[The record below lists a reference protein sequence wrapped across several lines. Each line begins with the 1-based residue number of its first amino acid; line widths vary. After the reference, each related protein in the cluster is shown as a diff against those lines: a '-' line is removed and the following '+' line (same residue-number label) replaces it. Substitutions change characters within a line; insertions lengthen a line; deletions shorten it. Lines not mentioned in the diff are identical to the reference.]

1 MAALASASSD
11 QSLPNR
17 ATSRL
22 TVQPKDLVVPNLDLS
37 FGPTHLLS
45 RASLKFLSSKTYCLH
60 GRNGT
65 GKTTLLRAISERTI
79 PGLPPFMTSVL
90 VRQEILPSELT
101 VREFMLSF
109 DERMEILDERL
120 EAADAADEEAVA
132 GLCDAISNLELEQ
145 EDPAGMRGAL
155 GLFAA
160 GGLEGKV
167 LSELSGGERKRV
179 ALAVAALVRPDVLM
193 LDEPNNHLD
202 QAGIGMLR
210 EFLGVSKGRERARG
224 TGAAS
229 EASTTNEGCLFG
241 G

>member
-210 EFLGVSKGRERARG
+210 EFLGGEQGARASARNRRRER
-224 TGAAS
+224 S
-229 EASTTNEGCLFG
+229 EHNK
-241 G
+241 